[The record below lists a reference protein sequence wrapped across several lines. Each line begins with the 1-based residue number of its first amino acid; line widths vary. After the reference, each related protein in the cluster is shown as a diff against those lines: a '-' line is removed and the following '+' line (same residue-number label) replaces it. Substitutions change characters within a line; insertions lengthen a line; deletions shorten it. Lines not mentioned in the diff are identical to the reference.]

1 MNINLKTAQG
11 WQDLKR
17 ILDDKVENVL
27 PLLKIDVPS
36 RRATCVID
44 DPRGSGHGNFAIWR
58 KADGLSWKNYTTDER
73 GRILEL
79 IAYVRGWFH
88 LHNRG
93 AQEAANWAID
103 ALGLG
108 RVSKADLDRDRSNA
122 VAAQARARDAEAEVL
137 RQQQGRAY
145 YTFAK
150 DSVPILG
157 PNGEETGAAIY
168 LRVARGIDLRA
179 DPFVGPRGGRI
190 FPHSLRFKESHVYVH
205 RDKKGRKYLESHH
218 PCMIACCV
226 DADMQI
232 RAIHQTYLADDFSGK
247 ADLPPAPDGE
257 EQPARKVWPASRGLV
272 LPLWR
277 GDGHFSPKEAEE
289 HGLLQTLALCEGVED
304 GLTAVLAQP
313 LNRTWGM
320 ISLSN
325 MVNVAGRLP
334 TCCDSVIVHRQND
347 WQKFEAV
354 AAFDRGMAAMRATGR
369 AVAEVA
375 AISGKDLND
384 TLRGAA

>member
-1 MNINLKTAQG
+1 MSINLRTAQG

-17 ILDDKVENVL
+17 ILDDRCDEIL
-27 PLLKIDVPS
+27 YRLKIDVP
-36 RRATCVID
+36 AKKGTALID
-44 DPRGSGHGNFAIWR
+44 DPRGNGHGNFAIWR
-58 KADGLSWKNYTTDER
+58 KADGLSWKNFTTEEK

-79 IAYVRGWFH
+79 ISYVRGWFH
-88 LHNRG
+88 LDKKG

-108 RVSKADLDRDRSNA
+108 RVSKADLDRDRANA
-122 VAAQARARDAEAEVL
+122 VASQARARDEEAKTL
-137 RQQQGRAY
+137 RNKQGRAY
-145 YTFAK
+145 YTFTK
-150 DSVPILG
+150 ESVPILG

-168 LRVARGIDLRA
+168 LRTARGIDLRA
-179 DPFVGPRGGRI
+179 DPFIGPRGGRI
-190 FPHSLRFKESHVYVH
+190 WPHALRFKARHKYVH
-205 RDKKGRKYLESHH
+205 RDKKGRKIAETFH
-218 PCMIACCV
+218 PAMIACCV

-232 RAIHQTYLADDFSGK
+232 RAIHQTYLADDFSDK
-247 ADLPPAPDGE
+247 ADLPPAPDG
-257 EQPARKVWPASRGLV
+257 QVQNARKVWPDSAGLV

-277 GDGHFSPKEAEE
+277 GDGHFSPKEAEAQ
-289 HGLLQTLALCEGVED
+289 GLLQTLALCEGVED
-304 GLTAVLAQP
+304 GLTAVLAAP

-334 TCCDSVIVHRQND
+334 ACCDSVIVHRQND

-354 AAFDRGMAAMRATGR
+354 AAFDRGMAAIRATGR
-369 AVAEVA
+369 AVTEVA
-375 AISGKDLND
+375 AVGGKDLND

>member
-1 MNINLKTAQG
+1 MTINLRTAEG

-17 ILDDKVENVL
+17 ILDDRADEVL
-27 PLLKIDVPS
+27 YRLKIDVPAKKS
-36 RRATCVID
+36 TALID
-44 DPRGSGHGNFAIWR
+44 DPRQSGHGNFAIWR
-58 KADGLSWKNYTTDER
+58 KADGLSWKNFTTDEK

-79 IAYVRGWFH
+79 IAYVNGWFH
-88 LHNRG
+88 LNRKG
-93 AQEAANWAID
+93 AQEAANWAIN

-108 RVSKADLDRDRSNA
+108 RVSKADLDRDRANA

-137 RQQQGRAY
+137 RRQQGRAY
-145 YTFAK
+145 FTFAK
-150 DSVPILG
+150 DSAPILG

-179 DPFVGPRGGRI
+179 DPFLGPRGGRI
-190 FPHSLRFKESHVYVH
+190 WPHSLRFKDRHVYVH
-205 RDKKGRKYLESHH
+205 RDKKGRKYAETYH

-226 DADMQI
+226 DAGMNI

-247 ADLPPAPDGE
+247 ADLPPAPDGQ
-257 EQPARKVWPASRGLV
+257 EQPARKVWPSSAGLV

-289 HGLLQTLALCEGVED
+289 QGLLQTLALCEGVED
-304 GLTAVLAQP
+304 GLTAVLAAP

-325 MVNVAGRLP
+325 MVNVASRLP
-334 TCCDSVIVHRQND
+334 ACCDSVIVHRQND

-354 AAFDRGMAAMRATGR
+354 AAFERGMAALRATGR
-369 AVAEVA
+369 HVAEVA
-375 AISGKDLND
+375 AVSGKDLND